1 MISKETIDRVFETAL
16 VEEVISDFIQ
26 LKKSGSNFKGLS
38 PFTDEKTPSFMVSPA
53 KQIWKDFSSGKGGN
67 VVAFLMEHDQ
77 LSYPEAIKY
86 LAKKYNIDIIETQL
100 TDNQKE
106 KINEKEKLFIVANKA
121 KDFFK
126 TQLNSTDFGK
136 NVAKNYLTER
146 GFGDQIIDEFEIGC
160 LTDHSYTLKSFLVEN
175 GYEIEDLIKI
185 GLVSSKT
192 KDDIYKSRII
202 FPIKTISGRTAGF
215 GARTLKSNTK
225 SAKYINS
232 PESEIYNKSKILFG
246 LSKSKNEIVKK
257 DNCFVVEGYTDV
269 MRFHQKG
276 VKNVVSSSGT
286 ALSKDQINII
296 RRLSKNI
303 TVIYDS
309 DKAGINA
316 TERSV
321 DMILEQGMNINIVL
335 LPENEDPDS
344 FAKNK
349 NESEI
354 LNFLNENSVDFIE
367 FKANILN
374 KTLKNTPS
382 EKAKVINDLIISI
395 SKIPDRIKQEIYI
408 RHCSEI
414 MNISDQT
421 LFNVLSQISGI
432 KIQTKKFQSPVF
444 NVSPQQNSVDQ
455 VYELEKKI
463 IEILILYGDKKV
475 VFDEI
480 KISKSEEG
488 DVVYKNVKIESQVFE
503 KVFLD
508 LQSDEIEFANPE
520 FKELYRLII
529 KNFQSSNFDISSI
542 LNSVDGELSNLVTT
556 IMMKDDIY
564 QLHKWKSKNVY
575 VKDKNKSISQLV
587 TETILTLRTLLI
599 NRKVNELSKTNNDS
613 ENLDQNLL
621 EEIVN
626 YYQLKN
632 FLSKKL
638 NRVI

>member
-414 MNISDQT
+414 MNISEQT

-444 NVSPQQNSVDQ
+444 NVSPQQNNVDQ

-556 IMMKDDIY
+556 IMMKEDIY

-599 NRKVNELSKTNNDS
+599 NRKVNELSKSNNDS

>member
-414 MNISDQT
+414 MNISEQT

-432 KIQTKKFQSPVF
+432 KIQYKKFQSPVF
-444 NVSPQQNSVDQ
+444 NVSPQQNTVDQ

-508 LQSDEIEFANPE
+508 LQSDEIEFANAE

-542 LNSVDGELSNLVTT
+542 LNSIDGELSNLVTT

-599 NRKVNELSKTNNDS
+599 NRKVNELSKSNSDS

>member
-414 MNISDQT
+414 MNISEQT

-432 KIQTKKFQSPVF
+432 KIQSKKFQSPVF
-444 NVSPQQNSVDQ
+444 NVSPQQNTVDQ

-542 LNSVDGELSNLVTT
+542 LNSIDGELSNLVTT

-599 NRKVNELSKTNNDS
+599 NRKVNELSKSNSDS

>member
-1 MISKETIDRVFETAL
+1 VISKETIDRVFETAL
-16 VEEVISDFIQ
+16 IEEVISDFIQ

-77 LSYPEAIKY
+77 LSYPEAIRY

-160 LTDHSYTLKSFLVEN
+160 LTEHSYTLKSFLVEN

-321 DMILEQGMNINIVL
+321 DIILEQGMNINIVL

-354 LNFLNENSVDFIE
+354 LNFLNKNSVDFIE

-414 MNISDQT
+414 MNISEQT

-432 KIQTKKFQSPVF
+432 KIQSKKSQTPIL
-444 NVSPQQNSVDQ
+444 NLSPQQNNVDQ

-508 LQSDEIEFANPE
+508 LQSDEIEFANPK

-542 LNSVDGELSNLVTT
+542 LNSIDGELSNLVTT

-599 NRKVNELSKTNNDS
+599 NRKVNELSKTNSDS